1 MKLKKVIS
9 IIFLIV
15 FLAFFTVSY
24 TNAVE
29 GQSMELSLAIE
40 SREYQVGD
48 IISVNVYIDEI
59 TGFSGINTFVAKKEY
74 DSETLEYI
82 ETIVSSD
89 NWELVGDGSKIVLRK
104 MEGEDLSK
112 GKLCTIKYKVLK
124 KENTTV
130 QLSEVDACNDDG
142 DVYYE
147 DGNVN
152 SPSIE
157 VVFEK
162 TTKNNTEGKSYIGI
176 VLITIGILGLV
187 GVVVN
192 YMLNKSKQ

>member
-124 KENTTV
+124 K
-130 QLSEVDACNDDG
+130 
-142 DVYYE
+142 
-147 DGNVN
+147 
-152 SPSIE
+152 
-157 VVFEK
+157 
-162 TTKNNTEGKSYIGI
+162 
-176 VLITIGILGLV
+176 
-187 GVVVN
+187 
-192 YMLNKSKQ
+192 